1 MNETLKRA
9 LSGVVYVAIMWLGT
23 SYSEATFSLLFAVLG
38 VISIY
43 EMWKLR
49 KGKTKVLAFL
59 YVLIPFFIIQL
70 FGMTEHDYPNSPF
83 DPSHILFMF
92 VLTWTFDTFAYLFGV
107 RFGKTKIMPSVSPK
121 KSWEGFVGGFIF
133 TIISAY
139 LMVSYFPSIELNL
152 LTNKYA
158 FWLVSTFSFPSIELN
173 QAIGISLFL
182 PFTATL
188 GDFIESYYKRQ
199 AGVKDSGDFIPGH
212 GGMLDRMDAF
222 MITIPVLYIYLHII

>member
-9 LSGVVYVAIMWLGT
+9 LSGAVYVAIMWLGT

-70 FGMTEHDYPNSPF
+70 FGMTDHDYPNSPF
-83 DPSHILFMF
+83 DPSLVLLMF

-139 LMVSYFPSIELNL
+139 LTVSYFPRIELNH
-152 LTNKYA
+152 
-158 FWLVSTFSFPSIELN
+158 
-173 QAIGISLFL
+173 AIVISLFL

-188 GDFIESYYKRQ
+188 GDFIESHYKRQ

>member
-9 LSGVVYVAIMWLGT
+9 LSGAVYVAIMWLGT

-38 VISIY
+38 IVSIY

-70 FGMTEHDYPNSPF
+70 FGMTDHDYPNSPF
-83 DPSHILFMF
+83 DPSLILLMF

-121 KSWEGFVGGFIF
+121 KSWEGFAGGFFF
-133 TIISAY
+133 TFI
-139 LMVSYFPSIELNL
+139 VSLITTHYFLAVENSI
-152 LTNKYA
+152 A
-158 FWLVSTFSFPSIELN
+158 LV
-173 QAIGISLFL
+173 ISLFL
-182 PFTATL
+182 PLTATL
-188 GDFIESYYKRQ
+188 GDFIESHYKRQ

>member
-1 MNETLKRA
+1 MLKRA
-9 LSGVVYVAIMWLGT
+9 LSGAVYVAIMWLST

-38 VISIY
+38 IVSIY

-49 KGKTKVLAFL
+49 KGKTKTLALL
-59 YVLIPFFIIQL
+59 YVLIPFFTIQL
-70 FGMTEHDYPNSPF
+70 FGMTNHDYPNSPF
-83 DPSHILFMF
+83 DPSLILLIF

-121 KSWEGFVGGFIF
+121 KSWEGFAGGFFF
-133 TIISAY
+133 TII
-139 LMVSYFPSIELNL
+139 VSLITTHYFLAVENSIVL
-152 LTNKYA
+152 A
-158 FWLVSTFSFPSIELN
+158 
-173 QAIGISLFL
+173 ISLFL

-188 GDFIESYYKRQ
+188 GDFIESHYKRQ

-222 MITIPVLYIYLHII
+222 MITIPVLYIYVNII

>member
-1 MNETLKRA
+1 MLKRA
-9 LSGVVYVAIMWLGT
+9 LSGLVYVAIMWLGT

-38 VISIY
+38 IVSIY

-49 KGKTKVLAFL
+49 KGKTKTLALL
-59 YVLIPFFIIQL
+59 YVLIPFFTIQL
-70 FGMTEHDYPNSPF
+70 FGMTNHDYPNSPF
-83 DPSHILFMF
+83 DPSLILLIF

-121 KSWEGFVGGFIF
+121 KSWEGFAGGFFF
-133 TIISAY
+133 TII
-139 LMVSYFPSIELNL
+139 VSLITTHYFLAVENSIVL
-152 LTNKYA
+152 A
-158 FWLVSTFSFPSIELN
+158 
-173 QAIGISLFL
+173 ISLFL

-188 GDFIESYYKRQ
+188 GDFIESHYKRQ

-222 MITIPVLYIYLHII
+222 MITIPVLYIYVNII

>member
-38 VISIY
+38 IVSIY

-70 FGMTEHDYPNSPF
+70 FGITDHDYPNSPF

-107 RFGKTKIMPSVSPK
+107 RFGKTKIMSSVSPK

-139 LMVSYFPSIELNL
+139 LTVCYFPSIELNH
-152 LTNKYA
+152 
-158 FWLVSTFSFPSIELN
+158 
-173 QAIGISLFL
+173 AIVISLFL

-188 GDFIESYYKRQ
+188 GDFIESHYKRQ